1 MPKKQETASGRL
13 ASLPEG
19 VVTLQEDTRISG
31 EINLSLVLEE
41 NRQLRERNR
50 QLEATVTAKDAE
62 IAILRERETA
72 LARDGIETF
81 NVVVETLRQLQPG
94 KETTRFFAE
103 AKKKIETTSP
113 EDRPLIVN
121 SRIKAAVAMI
131 RNSPPL
137 VSVSMGGGQYHYSTR
152 TRTENR
158 ALALVD
164 HLKHTGKGT
173 IKMPEARA
181 VLETHEG
188 RSLDRKIIWRAMRA
202 AQGLLRATK
211 DIAWGVTRLVFD
223 PLVPP
228 DLQVYGAV
236 IDEGEE
242 SRVNAPRPQRNRVPW
257 DGVG

>member
-1 MPKKQETASGRL
+1 MKKQDNSLRSPP
-13 ASLPEG
+13 SLPEG
-19 VVTLQEDTRISG
+19 VIAQEDSSSQRKIK
-31 EINLSLVLEE
+31 LSVEE
-41 NRQLRERNR
+41 ELALLRERNR
-50 QLEATVTAKDAE
+50 ELEAENAL
-62 IAILRERETA
+62 LRERETT
-72 LARDGIETF
+72 LARDGIEVL
-81 NVVVETLRQLQPG
+81 NVVIETLRQLQPG
-94 KETTRFFAE
+94 KETTRFFVE
-103 AKKKIETTSP
+103 SKKKIEATSP

-121 SRIKAAVAMI
+121 SRIKAAAVKI
-131 RNSPPL
+131 RDTPPL
-137 VSVSMGGGQYHYSTR
+137 VSVSMGGGQYHYNTR

-188 RSLDRKIIWRAMRA
+188 RHLDRKIIWRAMRA

-223 PLVPP
+223 PLIPP
-228 DLQVYGAV
+228 AHQVYGAV

-242 SRVNAPRPQRNRVPW
+242 SRVNTPRPQRNRAPW

>member
-13 ASLPEG
+13 PSLPEG
-19 VVTLQEDTRISG
+19 VVTLQEDTGIPG
-31 EINLSLVLEE
+31 KINLSVEE
-41 NRQLRERNR
+41 EIRQLRERNR
-50 QLEATVTAKDAE
+50 QLEAENAL
-62 IAILRERETA
+62 LRERETA
-72 LARDGIETF
+72 RARDGIETF
-81 NVVVETLRQLQPG
+81 NEVIKTLRQLQPG
-94 KETTRFFAE
+94 KETNRFFVE
-103 AKKKIETTSP
+103 AKRKIEATSP

-137 VSVSMGGGQYHYSTR
+137 VSVSMGGGQYHYNTR

-164 HLKHTGKGT
+164 YLKHTGKGT

-181 VLETHEG
+181 VLEDREG
-188 RSLDRKIIWRAMRA
+188 KHLDRKVIWRAMRA
-202 AQGLLRATK
+202 TQGLLRASK
-211 DIAWGVTRLVFD
+211 DIAFGVTRLVFD
-223 PLVPP
+223 PLIPP
-228 DLQVYGAV
+228 DLQVHGTV

-257 DGVG
+257 NGAD